1 MSVRWIGA
9 QRDVLGGDVG
19 GKISLRE
26 LGDLPH
32 LYALGPRAGASGEI
46 TVFDGQPC
54 VARVVDGRVHVE
66 TSADTRHAACFLVY
80 DQVKAW
86 HEAVQLRSIDDES
99 ALTTTVRHVAR
110 ANGLDDDAPFIFQLR
125 AYAEAIT
132 FHVLD
137 KRDRLPHTPALHERA
152 KARFELERRVVDVLG
167 FYSSR
172 HRGIFTPGDSD
183 LHMHFRTVDG
193 RVSGH
198 VERIALGPGTGVAVP
213 RREKPDVS
221 VAKD

>member
-1 MSVRWIGA
+1 MSVRWVGA

-19 GKISLRE
+19 GKIWLRE

-54 VARVVDGRVHVE
+54 IARVVDGRVHVE

-80 DQVKAW
+80 DQVHAW
-86 HEAVQLRSIDDES
+86 RETVQLRSIDDEA
-99 ALTTTVRHVAR
+99 ALMATLRRVAGES
-110 ANGLDDDAPFIFQLR
+110 GLDEDAPFIFVAR
-125 AYAEAIT
+125 AYAEAIA

-137 KRDRLPHTPALHERA
+137 KRDGLPHTPALHERA
-152 KARFELERRVVDVLG
+152 KVRFQLERREVDVLG

-198 VERIALGPGTGVAVP
+198 VEQIALGPGAIVAVP
-213 RREKPDVS
+213 RRETR
-221 VAKD
+221 

>member
-19 GKISLRE
+19 PKISLRE
-26 LGDLPH
+26 LGDLPQ
-32 LYALGPRAGASGEI
+32 LYALGPLAGVSGEI

-54 VARVVDGRVHVE
+54 VARIVDGRVQVE

-80 DQVKAW
+80 DQVDAW
-86 HEAVQLRSIDDES
+86 RETVQLRSIDDEA
-99 ALTTTVRHVAR
+99 ALMATVRRVAGES
-110 ANGLDDDAPFIFQLR
+110 GLDADAPLIFTLR
-125 AYAEAIT
+125 AYAAAIT

-137 KRDRLPHTPALHERA
+137 KRDGLPHTPALHERA
-152 KARFELERRVVDVLG
+152 KVRFQLERRVVDVLG

-183 LHMHFRTVDG
+183 LHMHFRTIDG
-193 RVSGH
+193 QASGH
-198 VERIALGPGTGVAVP
+198 VERITLEPGAVVAVP
-213 RREKPDVS
+213 KRETP
-221 VAKD
+221 